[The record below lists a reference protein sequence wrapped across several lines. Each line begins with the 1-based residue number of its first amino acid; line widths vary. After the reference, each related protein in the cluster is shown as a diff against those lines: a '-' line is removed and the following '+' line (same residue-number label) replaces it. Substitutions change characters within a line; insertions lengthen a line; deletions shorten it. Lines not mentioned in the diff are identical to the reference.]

1 MFILTYLYTITSNM
15 VIRGN
20 GFMKKPCLLWEGALL
35 NIILDLILMKL
46 MEKYAIEGAAL
57 ATITAQ
63 LVQTIITLHYFNHNN
78 RILN

>member
-1 MFILTYLYTITSNM
+1 
-15 VIRGN
+15 
-20 GFMKKPCLLWEGALL
+20 
-35 NIILDLILMKL
+35 MKL

-78 RILN
+78 RILNCDVCRLNYEPH